1 MQAASA
7 NDPERSLKIWVRIE
21 RGIHTMT
28 IENILNASE
37 MLQSVN
43 VLSCGSD
50 ESELRDSE
58 IE

>member
-7 NDPERSLKIWVRIE
+7 NDPENFHEISVIIE